1 MPQNKYTSLAAELN
15 ELGIDKKITALI
27 EENDKLGETYVLA
40 HAIKEFPNPQM
51 GTKDTLA
58 VDLNF
63 YRLNTKDIFF
73 LQSMSVYFFRHRR
86 GANGQTIELSEDF
99 SKQLSKLPTLDQAYD
114 RFCKLLAGQPLTD
127 EFIPSPQGFEDK
139 VEKNNQRLFEKKFK
153 RSKTMKEKG
162 AARIK
167 RPRK

>member
-73 LQSMSVYFFRHRR
+73 
-86 GANGQTIELSEDF
+86 I
-99 SKQLSKLPTLDQAYD
+99 
-114 RFCKLLAGQPLTD
+114 
-127 EFIPSPQGFEDK
+127 
-139 VEKNNQRLFEKKFK
+139 
-153 RSKTMKEKG
+153 
-162 AARIK
+162 
-167 RPRK
+167 